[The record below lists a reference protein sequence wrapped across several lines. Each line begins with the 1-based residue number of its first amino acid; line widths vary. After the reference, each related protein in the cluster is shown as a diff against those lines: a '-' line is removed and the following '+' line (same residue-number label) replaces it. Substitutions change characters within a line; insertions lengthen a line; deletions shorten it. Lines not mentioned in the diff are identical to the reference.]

1 MPLALRFAISVFA
14 RRSLTMVGRIPNGV
28 DMRSAR
34 LGRAMVK
41 TVAISVVDGSGKPIP
56 RLPALKPFTS
66 TYFFEAVAAFLAACH
81 FFIVAESLFLAA
93 VLIFRWGLPADTVV
107 CGCCPTGRAFRD
119 APVRPGVWFRS
130 SASSCSILAFS
141 ASSPLI
147 ASSMSLLFCIMKPPS
162 YRSLTYVGFFIG

>member
-1 MPLALRFAISVFA
+1 M
-14 RRSLTMVGRIPNGV
+14 
-28 DMRSAR
+28 
-34 LGRAMVK
+34 
-41 TVAISVVDGSGKPIP
+41 DGSGKPIL

-66 TYFFEAVAAFLAACH
+66 TYFFEAVVAFLAACH

-119 APVRPGVWFRS
+119 APVRPGVWFWS

-141 ASSPLI
+141 ASSPWI

-162 YRSLTYVGFFIG
+162 SRSLTYVGFLIG

>member
-1 MPLALRFAISVFA
+1 MLDAATLGECERLIEFCEAT
-14 RRSLTMVGRIPNGV
+14 RRMS
-28 DMRSAR
+28 
-34 LGRAMVK
+34 
-41 TVAISVVDGSGKPIP
+41 VDGRFRETDSQVA
-56 RLPALKPFTS
+56 RAEAFHVA
-66 TYFFEAVAAFLAACH
+66 YFFEAVAAFLAACH

>member
-1 MPLALRFAISVFA
+1 M
-14 RRSLTMVGRIPNGV
+14 
-28 DMRSAR
+28 
-34 LGRAMVK
+34 
-41 TVAISVVDGSGKPIP
+41 DGSGKPIP
-56 RLPALKPFTS
+56 GLPLKPFES

-107 CGCCPTGRAFRD
+107 CGCCPTGRAFGD

-141 ASSPLI
+141 ASSPWI

-162 YRSLTYVGFFIG
+162 SGSLTYVGFLIG